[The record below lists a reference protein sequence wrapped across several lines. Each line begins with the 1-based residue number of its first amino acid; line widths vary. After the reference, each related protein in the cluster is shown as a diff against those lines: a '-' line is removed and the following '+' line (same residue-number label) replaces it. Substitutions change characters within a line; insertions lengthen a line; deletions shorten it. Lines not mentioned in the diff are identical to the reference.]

1 MRKKK
6 ICLVTNWYPTKDN
19 PFQGLFFREQAI
31 ALSEHYDFIV
41 LKHKY
46 SSSVCREIAEL
57 HLDKKEYNITEYT
70 AEICYSPI
78 KRRFDYI
85 KISDIRYEERI
96 FNKICGQL
104 AVEDIDIFYSI
115 SGQSDGE
122 ELSKYVAYF
131 KKPYIVSEH
140 GPFPWVGSHINERT
154 KRAIENANL
163 FLAISNDKVR
173 QIMMQNIKLPKIC
186 YVGNM
191 VDDSKFSYR
200 SSNNKVKTFIA
211 VGANTFYKN
220 YGMLIDTF
228 NKLTKIT
235 EVPFKLI
242 VLGYQANKGY
252 SQDSKELEEALH
264 GSQFAQHIELIPY
277 VPHDHMPDVFARADA
292 FVMTSIQEGQ
302 PVSAI
307 EAGCCGLPI
316 FSTRCGGVE
325 DYVTDDIGRI
335 VGLLESDVLAQHLK
349 DYLEEKISFDPGVVR
364 NTIVSKF
371 GKEQFVRNMVAAFES
386 VVEV

>member
-19 PFQGLFFREQAI
+19 PFQGLFFREQVI
-31 ALSEHYDFIV
+31 ALAEHYNFIV

-46 SSSVCREIAEL
+46 SSSVFKERAEL

-78 KRRFDYI
+78 KRRLDYI
-85 KISDIRYEERI
+85 KISDICYEEKI
-96 FNKICGQL
+96 FNKICRQL
-104 AVEDIDIFYSI
+104 ASEDIDIFYSV

-122 ELSKYVAYF
+122 ELSRYVAYF

-140 GPFPWVGSHINERT
+140 GPFPWVGSQISEKT
-154 KRAIENANL
+154 KMAIENADL
-163 FLAISNDKVR
+163 FFAISNDKVR

-191 VDDSKFSYR
+191 VDDSKFTYR
-200 SSNNKVKTFIA
+200 PSNNEVKTFIT

-228 NKLTKIT
+228 NKLTEIA

-252 SQDSKELEEALH
+252 SQDSKELEEALY
-264 GSQFAQHIELIPY
+264 GSKFAQYIELIPY
-277 VPHDHMPDVFARADA
+277 VPHDQMPDVYARADA

-325 DYVTDDIGRI
+325 DYVDDDIGRI
-335 VGLLESDVLAQHLK
+335 VGLLESNVLAQHLK
-349 DYLEEKISFDPGVVR
+349 DYLEGKISFVPEVVR

-386 VVEV
+386 VV